1 MAQALIGGEKVS
13 AKSGEEMP
21 VVNPATEET
30 FDTVPKAGRDDVD
43 AAVAA
48 AKGAFKEW
56 AGKDPDDRAQ
66 LMRAG
71 IEKIEE
77 HGKEIAELLVRE
89 QGKPMMEAM
98 GELHH
103 FIHGM
108 NFYADLASK
117 IRGAYAPL
125 PSTLGTSYG
134 MVIKR
139 PVGVVAAIVPYNFP
153 LTLMGTKV
161 GPALAGGNTIIVKP
175 AATTPLATLRIGEL
189 MNEAGLPPGVLNVIT
204 GPGREVGE
212 ALIGHPDVRRVA
224 LTGSTS
230 TGRRV
235 MEIAGPQF
243 KRITL
248 ELGGSDPVIVCPDAN
263 VDNAVRGVNIGR
275 FFNAGQACL
284 AAKRVY
290 VFEEVYDEFMESLV
304 KRVSRYELGD
314 GLTKAEK
321 PKIRMGPLNTARQ
334 RDEVASQ
341 LQDAVDKGASVA
353 YEAEANGDKGF
364 FSPPTVIENAPHESR
379 VVREETFGPLL
390 PVFKVSNI
398 NEAIRLANDSNYGLG
413 SSIWTY
419 NVQYIHKAAQEIEAG
434 MTWVN
439 QIHYGYDELPFGGVK
454 ESGIGR
460 EHGPEALDYYL
471 ESKSVVVGDL
481 DIAGDEGAGIQ

>member
-1 MAQALIGGEKVS
+1 MAQILVDGEKVG
-13 AKSGEEMP
+13 AKTGEEME

-30 FDTVPKAGRDDVD
+30 FDTVPKGGREDVD
-43 AAVAA
+43 AAVSA
-48 AKGAFKEW
+48 AKRAFKEW
-56 AGKDPDDRAQ
+56 SGKDPDERAQ
-66 LMRAG
+66 LMRTG
-71 IEKIEE
+71 IAAV
-77 HGKEIAELLVRE
+77 KENDKEVAELLVRE

-103 FIHGM
+103 FLHGM
-108 NFYADLASK
+108 DFYADLTSK
-117 IRGAYAPL
+117 IRGAYTTL

-139 PVGVVAAIVPYNFP
+139 PVGVVAGLVPYNFP

-161 GPALAGGNTIIVKP
+161 GPALAAGNTIIVKP

-204 GPGREVGE
+204 GPGRELGE

-224 LTGSTS
+224 LTGSTN

-263 VDNAVRGVNIGR
+263 VDNAVKGVNIGR

-290 VFEEVYDEFMESLV
+290 VFDEVYDEFMESLV

-314 GLTKAEK
+314 GMTKAER
-321 PKIRMGPLNTARQ
+321 PKVRMGPLNTARQ
-334 RDEVASQ
+334 RDELEGQ
-341 LQDAVDKGASVA
+341 LEDAVDKGAGVA
-353 YEAEANGDKGF
+353 YEGETNGDRGF
-364 FSPPTVIENAPHESR
+364 FFAPTVIEKAPHDSR

-390 PVFKVSNI
+390 PVFKVRNI
-398 NEAIRLANDSNYGLG
+398 NEAIRMANDSNFGLG

-419 NVQYIHKAAQEIEAG
+419 NIQYIHKAAQEIESG

-460 EHGPEALDYYL
+460 EHGPEALEHYL

>member
-1 MAQALIGGEKVS
+1 
-13 AKSGEEMP
+13 
-21 VVNPATEET
+21 
-30 FDTVPKAGRDDVD
+30 
-43 AAVAA
+43 
-48 AKGAFKEW
+48 
-56 AGKDPDDRAQ
+56 
-66 LMRAG
+66 
-71 IEKIEE
+71 
-77 HGKEIAELLVRE
+77 VRE

-103 FIHGM
+103 FLHGM
-108 NFYADLASK
+108 DFYADLTSK
-117 IRGAYAPL
+117 IRGAYTTL

-139 PVGVVAAIVPYNFP
+139 PVGVVAGLVPYNFP

-161 GPALAGGNTIIVKP
+161 GPALAAGNTIIVKP
-175 AATTPLATLRIGEL
+175 AATPPLATLRIGEL

-204 GPGREVGE
+204 GPGRELGE
-212 ALIGHPDVRRVA
+212 ALIGHPDVSRVA
-224 LTGSTS
+224 LTGSTN

-263 VDNAVRGVNIGR
+263 VDNAVKGVNIGR

-290 VFEEVYDEFMESLV
+290 VFEEIYDEFMESLV

-314 GLTKAEK
+314 GMTKAER
-321 PKIRMGPLNTARQ
+321 PKVRMGPLNTARQ
-334 RDEVASQ
+334 RDELAGQ
-341 LQDAVDKGASVA
+341 LEDAVDKGAGVA
-353 YEAEANGDKGF
+353 YEGETNGDKGF
-364 FSPPTVIENAPHESR
+364 FFAPTVIENAPHDSR

-390 PVFKVSNI
+390 PVFKVRNI
-398 NEAIRLANDSNYGLG
+398 NEAIRMANDSNFGLG

-419 NVQYIHKAAQEIEAG
+419 NVQYIHKAAQEIESG

-460 EHGPEALDYYL
+460 EHGPEALDHYL

>member
-1 MAQALIGGEKVS
+1 MAQVLIGGEKVA

-21 VVNPATEET
+21 VVNPATEEQ
-30 FDTVPKAGRDDVD
+30 FETVPKAGPEDVD

-48 AKGAFKEW
+48 AKSAFKEW
-56 AGKDPDDRAQ
+56 SGKDPDERAQ

-77 HGKEIAELLVRE
+77 NGKEIAKLLVQE

-103 FIHGM
+103 FVHGM

-125 PSTLGTSYG
+125 PSTFGTSYG

-139 PVGVVAAIVPYNFP
+139 PIGVCAAIVPYNFP
-153 LTLMGTKV
+153 LTLMGTKI
-161 GPALAGGNTIIVKP
+161 GPALAGGNTIVVKP
-175 AATTPLATLRIGEL
+175 ANTTPLSTLRIAEL
-189 MNEAGLPPGVLNVIT
+189 MQEAGLPAGVLNVVT
-204 GPGREVGE
+204 GPGKEAGE
-212 ALIGHPDVRRVA
+212 ALAVHPDVRRVA
-224 LTGSTS
+224 FTGSTAV
-230 TGRRV
+230 GRRL
-235 MEIAGPQF
+235 MEIAAPKF
-243 KRITL
+243 KRISA

-304 KRVSRYELGD
+304 KRVSRYELGN
-314 GLTKAEK
+314 GLEKAEK
-321 PKIRMGPLNTARQ
+321 PKIRMGPLNAARH
-334 RDEVASQ
+334 RDALEEQ
-341 LQDAVDKGASVA
+341 LDDAVSGGAKVT
-353 YEAEANGDKGF
+353 YQGERNGDRGYF
-364 FSPPTVIENAPHESR
+364 FPPTIVENAPHDSR

-398 NEAIRLANDSNYGLG
+398 NEAIRLANDSSYGLG

-419 NVQYIHKAAQEIEAG
+419 NVRYIHKAAQEIEAG

-454 ESGIGR
+454 DSGIGR
-460 EHGPEALDYYL
+460 EHGPEALEYYL
-471 ESKSVVVGDL
+471 EPKSVVVGDL

>member
-1 MAQALIGGEKVS
+1 MAQALIGGEKVG

-21 VVNPATEET
+21 VVNPATEEE
-30 FDTVPKAGRDDVD
+30 FESVPKAGPEDVD

-48 AKGAFKEW
+48 AKGAFGEW
-56 AGKDPDDRAQ
+56 SRTDPDERAE

-71 IEKIEE
+71 IAKLKEN
-77 HGKEIAELLVRE
+77 GKEIAQLLVRE

-98 GELHH
+98 GEFHH
-103 FIHGM
+103 FLHGM
-108 NFYADLASK
+108 GFYADLASK
-117 IRGAYAPL
+117 IRGAYATL
-125 PSTLGTSYG
+125 PSTFGTSYG
-134 MVIKR
+134 MVVKR
-139 PVGVVAAIVPYNFP
+139 PIGVCAAIVPYNFP

-161 GPALAGGNTIIVKP
+161 GPALAGGNTIVVKP
-175 AATTPLATLRIGEL
+175 ANTTPLSTLRIAEL
-189 MNEAGLPPGVLNVIT
+189 MQEAGLPPGVLNVVT
-204 GPGREVGE
+204 GPGSVVGE
-212 ALIGHPDVRRVA
+212 ALVAHPDVRRVA
-224 LTGSTS
+224 FTGSTGV
-230 TGRRV
+230 GRRI
-235 MEIAGPQF
+235 MEVAAPKF
-243 KRITL
+243 KRVSA

-263 VDNAVRGVNIGR
+263 VDNAVKGVNIGR

-314 GLTKAEK
+314 GMEKAEK
-321 PKIRMGPLNTARQ
+321 PKIRMGPLNTAKQ
-334 RDEVASQ
+334 REDLEAQ
-341 LQDAVDKGASVA
+341 LEDATTGGAGVA
-353 YEAEANGDKGF
+353 YQGETNGDKGYF
-364 FSPPTVIENAPHESR
+364 FPPTIVENAPHDSR

-390 PVFKVSNI
+390 PVFKVKNI
-398 NEAIRLANDSNYGLG
+398 NEAIRLANDSSYGLG

-419 NVQYIHKAAQEIEAG
+419 NIRHIHKAAQEIESG

-454 ESGIGR
+454 DSGIGR
-460 EHGPEALDYYL
+460 EHGPEALEYYL

>member
-1 MAQALIGGEKVS
+1 MAQILVDGEKVG
-13 AKSGEEMP
+13 AKTGEEME

-30 FDTVPKAGRDDVD
+30 FDTVPKGGREDVD
-43 AAVAA
+43 AAVSA
-48 AKGAFKEW
+48 AKRAFKEW
-56 AGKDPDDRAQ
+56 SGKDPDERAQ
-66 LMRAG
+66 LMRTG
-71 IEKIEE
+71 IAAV
-77 HGKEIAELLVRE
+77 KENDKEVAELLVRE

-103 FIHGM
+103 FLHGM
-108 NFYADLASK
+108 DFYADLASK
-117 IRGAYAPL
+117 IRGAYTTL

-139 PVGVVAAIVPYNFP
+139 PVGVVAGLVPYNFP

-161 GPALAGGNTIIVKP
+161 GPALAAGNTIIVKP

-204 GPGREVGE
+204 GPGRELGE
-212 ALIGHPDVRRVA
+212 ALIGHPDVSRVA
-224 LTGSTS
+224 LTGSIN

-263 VDNAVRGVNIGR
+263 VDNAVKGVNIGR

-314 GLTKAEK
+314 GMTKAER
-321 PKIRMGPLNTARQ
+321 PKVRMGPLNTARQ
-334 RDEVASQ
+334 RDELAGQ
-341 LQDAVDKGASVA
+341 LEEAVDKGAGVA
-353 YEAEANGDKGF
+353 YEGETNGDKGF
-364 FSPPTVIENAPHESR
+364 FFAPTVIENAPHDSR

-390 PVFKVSNI
+390 PVFKVRNI
-398 NEAIRLANDSNYGLG
+398 NEAIRMANDSNFGLG

-419 NVQYIHKAAQEIEAG
+419 NIQYIHKAAQEIESG

-460 EHGPEALDYYL
+460 EHGPEALEHYL

>member
-1 MAQALIGGEKVS
+1 MAQALIGGEKVG
-13 AKSGEEMP
+13 AKSAEEMP
-21 VVNPATEET
+21 VVNPATEDQFEA
-30 FDTVPKAGRDDVD
+30 VPKAGPEDVE

-48 AKGAFKEW
+48 AKEALKEW
-56 AGKDPDDRAQ
+56 SGKDPDERAQ

-71 IEKIEE
+71 IGKIEE

-108 NFYADLASK
+108 NFYADLTSK

-139 PVGVVAAIVPYNFP
+139 PIGVCAAIVPYNFP

-161 GPALAGGNTIIVKP
+161 GPALAGGNTVVVKP
-175 AATTPLATLRIGEL
+175 ADTTPLATLRVVEL
-189 MNEAGLPPGVLNVIT
+189 LQEAELPAGVINVIT
-204 GPGREVGE
+204 GPGKEVGE
-212 ALIGHPDVRRVA
+212 ALVGHPDVRRVA
-224 LTGSTS
+224 FTGSTGV
-230 TGRRV
+230 GRRI
-235 MEIAGPQF
+235 MEIAGPKF
-243 KRITL
+243 KRVSA
-248 ELGGSDPVIVCPDAN
+248 ELGGSDPVIVCSDAN

-290 VFEEVYDEFMESLV
+290 VFEDVYDEFMESLV

-314 GLTKAEK
+314 GMEKAEK
-321 PKIRMGPLNTARQ
+321 PKIRMGPLNAARH
-334 RDEVASQ
+334 RDALADQ
-341 LQDAVDKGASVA
+341 LQEAVDKGAKVA
-353 YEAEANGDKGF
+353 YEGETNGDRGF
-364 FSPPTVIENAPHESR
+364 FFAPTIIENAPHDSR

-390 PVFKVSNI
+390 PIFKVTNI
-398 NEAIRLANDSNYGLG
+398 NEAIRHANDSSYGLG

-419 NVQYIHKAAQEIEAG
+419 NIRYVHKAAQEIEAG

-454 ESGIGR
+454 DSGIGR
-460 EHGPEALDYYL
+460 EHGPEALDLYL

-481 DIAGDEGAGIQ
+481 DVAEDEGEVNR